1 MIANTN
7 KNMERSKLL
16 AAVAVLAL
24 VVCAFAVALP
34 AVNAAGEDDMAAYD
48 LDSTETPVTVYAS
61 LADYNN
67 GTNGSE
73 KTLKAAI
80 DELAANQVLVFSE
93 GKYNVRDSET
103 NQPAFVIDEDN
114 VTVIGAGIGKTIVYT
129 DYFST
134 NNESAASIIITG
146 ENSDISG
153 MTVWDAYTLRDTG
166 ITAML
171 RSGCDALSVKEQA
184 RHSSLLMTDRSAKVK
199 VTHLRQ
205 KSSSIFIK
213 E

>member
-166 ITAML
+166 ITAMKSITVSAASAL
-171 RSGCDALSVKEQA
+171 ANIAATRSVPPVGLKHIS
-184 RHSSLLMTDRSAKVK
+184 
-199 VTHLRQ
+199 
-205 KSSSIFIK
+205 
-213 E
+213 